1 MKSLRRMWKGRYD
14 AYLLYKP
21 EKWLSSDMRYLT
33 GFSGSTAVFLQTRR
47 RNYLIVDFRYK
58 QQSRREVGEGLTVL
72 DVPPGESTL
81 DFLSS
86 KMKSLAV
93 SRVAVEG
100 NVPAS
105 FLKALRG
112 RLRGSGIRL
121 GIVSGLVGNLRIRK
135 ERGEIESIRRAQRL
149 TDALFEWVLNNLRP
163 GKMTEK
169 ELAFEMEVWARRNGA
184 DGMSFPPIVAGNER
198 SAMPHAK
205 PTDEPLPEKGVLLLD
220 FGIRLDGYVS
230 DMTRTLWIGKGI
242 TDGFKRAYGVVLE
255 AQKRAIEKLS
265 FRGRR
270 RAKDVDAA
278 ARDFIEGTEFKGK
291 FGHGLGHGVG
301 MDVHEG
307 PVLSP
312 KSRDV
317 LRGGEVVTVE
327 PGVYLEG
334 EFGVRIE
341 DMVVAGSGEVL
352 TSSPKDLVVL

>member
-1 MKSLRRMWKGRYD
+1 M
-14 AYLLYKP
+14 
-21 EKWLSSDMRYLT
+21 
-33 GFSGSTAVFLQTRR
+33 
-47 RNYLIVDFRYK
+47 
-58 QQSRREVGEGLTVL
+58 
-72 DVPPGESTL
+72 
-81 DFLSS
+81 
-86 KMKSLAV
+86 
-93 SRVAVEG
+93 
-100 NVPAS
+100 
-105 FLKALRG
+105 
-112 RLRGSGIRL
+112 
-121 GIVSGLVGNLRIRK
+121 
-135 ERGEIESIRRAQRL
+135 
-149 TDALFEWVLNNLRP
+149 
-163 GKMTEK
+163 
-169 ELAFEMEVWARRNGA
+169 
-184 DGMSFPPIVAGNER
+184 
-198 SAMPHAK
+198 
-205 PTDEPLPEKGVLLLD
+205 D